1 MARENS
7 SASELQA
14 LTDKEDH
21 EVKAALSSM
30 YRQFTDEFMDRIK
43 GQGPRDNPQGLRIK
57 NSSDAGYLDL
67 MRAFSTR
74 VRRRVTEPEQAPY
87 LYLDIKCDS
96 TFPKVSQWLQQRNST

>member
-1 MARENS
+1 MEESRNLLWQTGYLVGMARENS

-43 GQGPRDNPQGLRIK
+43 GQGAVTILKGLRIK
-57 NSSDAGYLDL
+57 NSSDAGVSRSY
-67 MRAFSTR
+67 AAHS
-74 VRRRVTEPEQAPY
+74 RRG
-87 LYLDIKCDS
+87 
-96 TFPKVSQWLQQRNST
+96 